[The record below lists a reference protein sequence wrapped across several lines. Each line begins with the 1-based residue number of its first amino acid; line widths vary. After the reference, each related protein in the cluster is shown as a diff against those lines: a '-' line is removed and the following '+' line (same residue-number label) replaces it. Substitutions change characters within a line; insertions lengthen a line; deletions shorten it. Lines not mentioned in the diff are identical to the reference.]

1 MLDVMSVILLF
12 TTHLSLQGAFMIRTL
27 LNASVGDALLA
38 GTMFSAIALAADTIK
53 VDVLH
58 SLSGTMTISQTTLK
72 DTMLITVLRKKYEQ

>member
-1 MLDVMSVILLF
+1 
-12 TTHLSLQGAFMIRTL
+12 MIRTL